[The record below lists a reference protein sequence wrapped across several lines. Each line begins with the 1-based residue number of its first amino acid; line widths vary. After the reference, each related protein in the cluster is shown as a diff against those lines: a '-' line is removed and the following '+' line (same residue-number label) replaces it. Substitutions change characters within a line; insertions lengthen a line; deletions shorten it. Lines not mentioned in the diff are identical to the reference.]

1 MLVLV
6 FIWLSKKYNSSI
18 MKTKLNKTIGVW
30 SYLATL
36 SAVHFVFIIL
46 QITGVFH
53 IDIRQM
59 LVVQSASLLLLLL
72 STSIL
77 FVKKTADTTSLTF
90 RLLVL
95 SVAQLLGYLSAC
107 LALIYSDQP
116 TEMVLYL
123 LGLSLCVLIMQTSY
137 LVRRLK

>member
-1 MLVLV
+1 
-6 FIWLSKKYNSSI
+6 

-36 SAVHFVFIIL
+36 GAVHFVFVIL
-46 QITGVFH
+46 QTTDVFQ

-72 STSIL
+72 STGIL
-77 FVKKTADTTSLTF
+77 FVKKTADATSLTF

-95 SVAQLLGYLSAC
+95 SVTQLLGYLSAC

-116 TEMVLYL
+116 TELVLYL

>member
-1 MLVLV
+1 
-6 FIWLSKKYNSSI
+6 

-36 SAVHFVFIIL
+36 GAVHFVFVIL
-46 QITGVFH
+46 QTTDVFQ
-53 IDIRQM
+53 IDLRQM

-72 STSIL
+72 STGIL
-77 FVKKTADTTSLTF
+77 FVKKTADVTSLTF

-95 SVAQLLGYLSAC
+95 SVTQLLGYLSAC

-116 TEMVLYL
+116 TELVLYL

>member
-1 MLVLV
+1 
-6 FIWLSKKYNSSI
+6 

-36 SAVHFVFIIL
+36 GAVHFVFVIL
-46 QITGVFH
+46 QTTDVFQ
-53 IDIRQM
+53 IDLRQM

-72 STSIL
+72 STVIL
-77 FVKKTADTTSLTF
+77 FVKKTADVTSLTF

-95 SVAQLLGYLSAC
+95 SVTQLLGYLSAC

-116 TEMVLYL
+116 NELVLYL

>member
-1 MLVLV
+1 
-6 FIWLSKKYNSSI
+6 

-36 SAVHFVFIIL
+36 GAVHFVFVIL
-46 QITGVFH
+46 QTTDVFQ
-53 IDIRQM
+53 IDLRQM

-72 STSIL
+72 STGIL
-77 FVKKTADTTSLTF
+77 FVKKTADVTSLTF

-95 SVAQLLGYLSAC
+95 SVTQLLGYLSAC

-116 TEMVLYL
+116 NELVLYL

>member
-1 MLVLV
+1 
-6 FIWLSKKYNSSI
+6 

-36 SAVHFVFIIL
+36 GAVHFVFIIL

-53 IDIRQM
+53 IDIRRM

-72 STSIL
+72 STGIL
-77 FVKKTADTTSLTF
+77 FVKKTADATSLTF

-95 SVAQLLGYLSAC
+95 SVTQLLGYLSAC

>member
-1 MLVLV
+1 
-6 FIWLSKKYNSSI
+6 

-36 SAVHFVFIIL
+36 GAVHFVFVIL
-46 QITGVFH
+46 QTTDVFQ
-53 IDIRQM
+53 IDLRQM

-72 STSIL
+72 STGIL
-77 FVKKTADTTSLTF
+77 FVKKTADVTSLTF

-95 SVAQLLGYLSAC
+95 SVTQLLGYLSAC

>member
-1 MLVLV
+1 
-6 FIWLSKKYNSSI
+6 